1 MRDASTLT
9 DVSTP
14 QRHRVWEK
22 TVVRVWGELG
32 YNPELAKL
40 ELADLP
46 ADNIA
51 LLACILYMDQV
62 QNLARADAH
71 RTEQFFD
78 D

>member
-1 MRDASTLT
+1 M
-9 DVSTP
+9 
-14 QRHRVWEK
+14 
-22 TVVRVWGELG
+22 
-32 YNPELAKL
+32 L

-71 RTEQFFD
+71 RTGILR
-78 D
+78 

>member
-9 DVSTP
+9 DASAP
-14 QRHRVWEK
+14 QRRRVRET

-46 ADNIA
+46 TDSIA
-51 LLACILYMDQV
+51 LMTRTLYMDQV
-62 QNLARADAH
+62 QNLARAYAH
-71 RTEQFFD
+71 HTGILR
-78 D
+78 